1 MCVGLAW
8 GTESWSQGL
17 PETIY
22 KLSGFSFYFAKVC
35 EYWNFLRLQI
45 RNDSIYT
52 RVSTVRDLSRTFG
65 PSILFIITLKKSR
78 HVCKIS
84 QARKERVG
92 KKEALPSLSPLPR
105 LTLDVSFNWVRTK
118 HEMSRQKDSRSFD
131 VKLADSL
138 QCLGMQS
145 LRAATDTLTQ

>member
-1 MCVGLAW
+1 MFVK
-8 GTESWSQGL
+8 
-17 PETIY
+17 Y
-22 KLSGFSFYFAKVC
+22 
-35 EYWNFLRLQI
+35 
-45 RNDSIYT
+45 
-52 RVSTVRDLSRTFG
+52 
-65 PSILFIITLKKSR
+65 
-78 HVCKIS
+78 
-84 QARKERVG
+84 RKERVVG

-118 HEMSRQKDSRSFD
+118 HEMSQQKDSRSFD